1 MLTGTNLK
9 FTKAHNVRIVLET
22 IRLFG
27 PISRVEIARRSE
39 LTAQTVSN
47 ITRELIKAGMIIE
60 ADRLQEGRG
69 APAHLLKLQAD
80 GAFAIGLDLDKDHMT
95 GVLLDFVGQVRQRI
109 SCDLH
114 FPSPAEAIDLMEA
127 TARDLMAREGI
138 DRERLWGVGVGLP
151 GPLGSTDENHVTN
164 VVNPKEFPGW
174 SNVPVAE
181 ILEKRLALPVHLE
194 NNATA
199 AAVGE
204 HWYGE
209 GRHIGTFFYMFFG
222 AGLGGGLIIN
232 GQPFEG
238 STGNAGELG
247 YFPTPAALKGSESV
261 QQSHTG
267 MHFNLP
273 RLYQRL
279 TEQGTPVEGP
289 ADLQPLFEQG
299 NETLHTWLDEG
310 ATHLVPLL
318 LAIEYLIDPKVIFFG
333 GRLPDVII
341 QSLVERL
348 DALLPAMRIEGKT
361 PRPQLRCAT
370 AGSDAAALG
379 VATLPLY
386 TSFAPAPRLLM
397 KQSTSEG
404 KTHLMPSQRN
414 TLLS

>member
-1 MLTGTNLK
+1 M
-9 FTKAHNVRIVLET
+9 IV
-22 IRLFG
+22 
-27 PISRVEIARRSE
+27 
-39 LTAQTVSN
+39 
-47 ITRELIKAGMIIE
+47 E

-69 APAHLLKLQAD
+69 APTRLLKLKPD
-80 GAFAIGLDLDKDHMT
+80 GAFSIGLDLDKDHLT
-95 GVLLDFVGQVRQRI
+95 GVLVDFTGKVRQSI
-109 SCDLH
+109 SCELH
-114 FPSPAEAIDLMEA
+114 FPLPEEAIDLMEA
-127 TARDLMAREGI
+127 TAKDLLEREGI
-138 DRERLWGVGVGLP
+138 DRERLWGVGMGLP

-164 VVNPKEFPGW
+164 VVNPTEFPGW
-174 SNVPVAE
+174 SNVPVGE
-181 ILEKRLALPVHLE
+181 ILEERLALPVYLE

-204 HWYGE
+204 RWYGE
-209 GRHIGTFFYMFFG
+209 GRHIGTFFYIYFG

-247 YFPTPAALKGSESV
+247 YFPMTSALNGTANV

-279 TEQGTPVEGP
+279 TEQGTPVDGP
-289 ADLQPLFEQG
+289 ADLQPLFEQQ
-299 NETLHTWLDEG
+299 NETLLAWLDEG
-310 ATHLVPLL
+310 ATHLKPLL
-318 LAIEYLIDPKVIFFG
+318 LAIEYLIDPEAIFFG
-333 GRLPDVII
+333 GRLPDAII
-341 QSLVERL
+341 RSLMDRL
-348 DALLPAMRIEGKT
+348 EAMLPALRVEGKT
-361 PRPQLRCAT
+361 QHPQLHCAT

-397 KQSTSEG
+397 KQGNSDG
-404 KTHLMPSQRN
+404 KTHLLPTHRN